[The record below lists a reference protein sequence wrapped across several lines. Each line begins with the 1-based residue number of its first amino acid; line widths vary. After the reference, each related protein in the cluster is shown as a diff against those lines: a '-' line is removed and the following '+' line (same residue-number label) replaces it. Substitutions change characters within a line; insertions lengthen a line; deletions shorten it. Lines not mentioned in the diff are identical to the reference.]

1 MVIGDLE
8 VTMPAIWTWIVERT
22 SNNAVLRLIPFI
34 YLLYHPEKEWII
46 EWSILFMCKWWA
58 GSHMLP
64 VNNFFFLSSINIA
77 MSILC
82 RAPAST
88 LNPSWLFIALHLFSV
103 NFYPCFCFKT
113 WREDCCRVMLEIMH
127 SRYDFIIQESHYI
140 GHRSLILWNTKN
152 RAIKTVLN
160 MKTCFR
166 NWNHQKHT
174 HVSLCVPNESEIRML
189 SEMKLQ

>member
-1 MVIGDLE
+1 MQSSDWFLSSICCIILKKNELSNGLFYLCASDE
-8 VTMPAIWTWIVERT
+8 QEAICCL
-22 SNNAVLRLIPFI
+22 S
-34 YLLYHPEKEWII
+34 K
-46 EWSILFMCKWWA
+46 K
-58 GSHMLP
+58 
-64 VNNFFFLSSINIA
+64 FFFLSSIDIA

-113 WREDCCRVMLEIMH
+113 WREDCGRVMLEIMH
-127 SRYDFIIQESHYI
+127 GRYDLIIQESHYM
-140 GHRSLILWNTKN
+140 GHRRLILWNKKY
-152 RAIKTVLN
+152 RAIKTVPT

-174 HVSLCVPNESEIRML
+174 PVSLCVPNESEIRML
-189 SEMKLQ
+189 SEMRLQ